1 MKTFEQYIN
10 NEEQIFLQN
19 RFNELV
25 DINKLIII
33 FDFTDCDDSF
43 ELYYVY
49 PDSFKKDEYYSNNMY
64 DKILIYDKT
73 DYSLGIEIIIHN
85 KLIGK
90 INKTKPITSEESTKR
105 KLLASIIEKQFNIKI
120 NNIWKFS

>member
-1 MKTFEQYIN
+1 
-10 NEEQIFLQN
+10 
-19 RFNELV
+19 
-25 DINKLIII
+25 
-33 FDFTDCDDSF
+33 
-43 ELYYVY
+43 
-49 PDSFKKDEYYSNNMY
+49 MY

-73 DYSLGIEIIIHN
+73 DYSLGIELIIHN

-90 INKTKPITSEESTKR
+90 ISQTKPLTLEEKIKR